1 MHPLGTKV
9 YLLKRY
15 RPSDSF
21 CTFFFSE
28 SVVQNM
34 NILIIVSLCYLMLRN
49 GTLILC
55 FTTAVK
61 PSMFKELL
69 DYANV
74 DYWISSWS
82 LLGKAPHL
90 LLLPFFFL
98 VFSRQKINNNN
109 CYY

>member
-1 MHPLGTKV
+1 MSLLYEDVPILWSKSL
-9 YLLKRY
+9 YLFTLFIY
-15 RPSDSF
+15 F
-21 CTFFFSE
+21 
-28 SVVQNM
+28 V
-34 NILIIVSLCYLMLRN
+34 IVFD
-49 GTLILC
+49 GFILC

-74 DYWISSWS
+74 EYWISSLS